1 MVRPPTHEEALRFRS
16 IARAAIAYYV
26 LVICFGA
33 VVRITGAG
41 GGCGSDWPACRGD
54 VLISPESTIHTFIEY
69 THRIT
74 SGLSLLLGLFL
85 LFRSRRLFGP
95 QSRVSRAAIGTV
107 VFLLA
112 EALIGAVIVKFELVE
127 SNDSIARATIIS
139 LHLVNT
145 LGLLACATTC
155 AWASD
160 DPGRPLRAKLGRA
173 DLFIGLILVGIII
186 TSMTGAIT
194 ALGDTLFIPDHQHTL
209 KQAWT
214 DLSSAEH
221 FLVRLRVVHPLVAA
235 ILGIASIY
243 LAILLSTD
251 DELSEAVQFWARWV
265 LILAVVQIGLGVVNI
280 LLKAP
285 IAMQLTHLL
294 VADLL
299 WIATWLTYLE
309 LRTRVEER

>member
-1 MVRPPTHEEALRFRS
+1 MVRPPTHEEMLRFRS
-16 IARAAIAYYV
+16 TARVAIAYYV

-85 LFRSRRLFGP
+85 FFRARTLFGSK
-95 QSRVSRAAIGTV
+95 SRVTKAAIGTV
-107 VFLLA
+107 AFLLA
-112 EALIGAVIVKFELVE
+112 EAFIGAVIVKFELVE
-127 SNDSIARATIIS
+127 SNDSIARAVIIS

-145 LGLLACATTC
+145 LGLLACATSC
-155 AWASD
+155 AWFST
-160 DPGRPLRAKLGRA
+160 DPDRPLRKKRDRA
-173 DLFIGLILVGIII
+173 DLFVGLILVGIIF

-194 ALGDTLFIPDHQHTL
+194 ALGDTLFLPDHTHTL
-209 KQAWT
+209 KQAWA

-221 FLVRLRVVHPLVAA
+221 FLVRLRVIHPFVAA

-243 LAILLSTD
+243 FAILLSID
-251 DELSEAVQFWARWV
+251 DTLSSAAQGWARWI
-265 LILAVVQIGLGVVNI
+265 LILTLVQIGLGVCNI

-285 IAMQLTHLL
+285 MGLQLTHLL

-299 WIATWLTYLE
+299 WIATWLTRLE
-309 LRTRVEER
+309 LRTDANQT